1 MKNYARN
8 LNIVVKKYSKAW
20 GDSYFSNKSNKKISH
35 HTLLTLSPTSP
46 RPNPSHF
53 SSLSLS
59 LSCLNP
65 SPASQ
70 PVA

>member
-20 GDSYFSNKSNKKISH
+20 GDSYFSNKSNKKIRH
-35 HTLLTLSPTSP
+35 HTATLYSL
-46 RPNPSHF
+46 SHLHPHCPQ
-53 SSLSLS
+53 SLSLLFS